1 MRISDWSSDVC
12 SSDLNNVGLELL
24 DHLTHNVRRGEMR
37 TWSSFYAKLFG
48 FEEQKYFDIKG
59 KATGLFSQAMIAP
72 VGAIRIHLNASQDEN
87 STIEE
92 FNREIGRASCWES
105 VCQNE

>member
-1 MRISDWSSDVC
+1 MQAGEDLFADWTEIAGWQQAEAE
-12 SSDLNNVGLELL
+12 NNVGLDLL

-37 TWSSFYAKLFG
+37 TWSGFYSKLFG

-72 VGAIRIHLNASQDEN
+72 TRRSAS
-87 STIEE
+87 
-92 FNREIGRASCWES
+92 R
-105 VCQNE
+105 